1 MSDISFELTYMVLTT
16 ILFPLGIFM
25 GRKAERDKVKRA
37 IVRLKMR
44 SSYDSDIPIQSYE
57 WYVNNADKIYNQM
70 TKDNQD
76 GR

>member
-1 MSDISFELTYMVLTT
+1 MRFLFELTYIALTT
-16 ILFPLGIFM
+16 ILFPL

-37 IVRLKMR
+37 IIRLKMR
-44 SSYDSDIPIQSYE
+44 SSYDSDIPLQSYE